1 MRKKPVTL
9 EDAYYM
15 LVQLKPED
23 RDKITNS
30 IIEGYIN
37 GHTNKDL
44 MAVACVLVKTI
55 VERVDKP
62 EEIDQVCSDIAKFT
76 KMYFEDPD
84 KCKGIF
90 E

>member
-1 MRKKPVTL
+1 MMKKPVTL
-9 EDAYYM
+9 EDTYYM
-15 LVQLKPED
+15 LIQLKEED
-23 RDKITNS
+23 RNIITNS
-30 IIEGYIN
+30 LIESYIN

-44 MAVACVLVKTI
+44 IALACVLVKTI

-62 EEIDQVCSDIAKFT
+62 EEIDPVCSDIAKFT

-84 KCKGIF
+84 KCEGIF